1 MPDERNICSPVLE
14 AWTLR
19 SRTSERA
26 VFFVDRLLLIAA
38 VLVLLGIVSSK
49 FSSRVGL
56 PVLVIFLLVGMLAGS
71 EGIGGV
77 EFENYALAHGIGTVA
92 LAVILFDGGLRTPLR
107 AFRIAWK
114 PSLLLAT
121 AGVLITS
128 VVTGIAAAAILDIP
142 LLEGI
147 LLGSI
152 VGSTDAAAV
161 FTVLR
166 SAGISLK
173 ERLASTLEIE
183 SGSNDPMAIFLT
195 IGLLE
200 ILLGRMTFGPGLA
213 GFFVLQMGVGAL
225 VGLGVGWAAVRL
237 INRINLEAAGLYPVL
252 TGACALLAYGVAAAL
267 GGSGFLA
274 IYLAGLVLGNQR
286 LVFQRGTLLFHDG
299 LAWGGQI
306 TMFVVLGLLSF
317 PSALLEVAGAGL
329 MVAGVLI
336 LVARPLAVV
345 PILLPFGF
353 SAREI
358 ALVSWVGLKGAV
370 PIILATFPLLFGYPG
385 GALLFNVVFF
395 VVLISA
401 VTQGWSLAL
410 VARKLGLEEEAVEP
424 APTVNLEITSLRDV
438 DADIV
443 EYTVAEDTRAAGR
456 RLNQL
461 ALPDGVVIAM
471 IARDDSLIPP
481 RGSTQIVAG
490 DHVFVVLRPDTRL
503 LVDRVFSR
511 GFKVQEDLPPLVEF
525 PLTGST
531 TAFDLWEFYGIRLG
545 VPGHRTLDEVIR
557 ERAGDDLAAGSTLF
571 VDGLMIQVREI
582 VDGRITSVGL
592 AIPKRPPA

>member
-1 MPDERNICSPVLE
+1 LAAGRHGRFAFPFKTI
-14 AWTLR
+14 
-19 SRTSERA
+19 A

-38 VLVLLGIVSSK
+38 VLLLLGIVSSK

-77 EFENYALAHGIGTVA
+77 EFENYVLAHGIGTVA

-114 PSLLLAT
+114 PSVLLAT

-128 VVTGIAAAAILDIP
+128 VVTGLAAAAILDIP
-142 LLEGI
+142 ILEGI

-161 FTVLR
+161 FAVLR
-166 SAGISLK
+166 SAGVSLK
-173 ERLASTLEIE
+173 ERLAATLEIE

-200 ILLGRMTFGPGLA
+200 VLLGRMELGPGLA
-213 GFFVLQMGVGAL
+213 GFFVMQMGVGAL
-225 VGLGVGWAAVRL
+225 VGVGVGWGAVRL
-237 INRINLEAAGLYPVL
+237 INRINLEADGLYPVL
-252 TGACALLAYGVAAAL
+252 TGSCAMLAYGLAASL

-274 IYLAGLVLGNQR
+274 VYLAGLVLGNQR
-286 LVFQRGTLLFHDG
+286 IVFQRGTLLFHDG
-299 LAWGGQI
+299 LAWAGQI

-317 PSALLEVAGAGL
+317 PSALLEVASAGL
-329 MVAGVLI
+329 MVAAVLI
-336 LVARPLAVV
+336 LIARPLAVV
-345 PILLPFGF
+345 PLLLPFGF
-353 SAREI
+353 NVREI

-370 PIILATFPLLFGYPG
+370 PIILAIYPLLFGLPG

-424 APTVNLEITSLRDV
+424 APTITLEITSLRDV

-443 EYTVAEDTRAAGR
+443 EYTVTEDTRAVGR

-471 IARDDSLIPP
+471 IAREDSLIPP
-481 RGSTQIVAG
+481 RGSTQIAAG
-490 DHVFVVLRPDTRL
+490 DHVFVVLRPEARI

-511 GFKVQEDLPPLVEF
+511 GFIVPEDLPPLIEF
-525 PLTGST
+525 PLMGST
-531 TAFDLWEFYGIRLG
+531 TVDDLWEFYGIRLG
-545 VPGHRTLDEVIR
+545 VPGHKTLDEVIR
-557 ERAGDDLAAGSTLF
+557 ERAGDNLAPGSTLF
-571 VDGLMIQVREI
+571 VDELTIHVREI
-582 VDGRITSVGL
+582 VDGRITTVGL
-592 AIPKRPPA
+592 AIPKGPAA